1 MSKKDTQIEFEE
13 ISGVGATDIKLTAV
27 EKLQNFYEKYKNI
40 VFGGLIALILIIGG
54 TYYYM
59 TVLQPEAEAAAHADL
74 FDAQF
79 YFEQDSFELAL
90 NSGLL
95 DVIDYHSGTKAA
107 NLATYYAG
115 LSYFHLKNYDDAIS
129 YLQDY
134 KKKDKILGALA
145 YGVLADA
152 QMEINQTDAAFAN
165 YKKAVNFSNNEASK
179 PFLLKK
185 AAIAFETNG
194 EISQALE
201 FYKKIK
207 NEFPNS
213 SFASD
218 IDKYIGRASSK

>member
-1 MSKKDTQIEFEE
+1 MR
-13 ISGVGATDIKLTAV
+13 
-27 EKLQNFYEKYKNI
+27 
-40 VFGGLIALILIIGG
+40 
-54 TYYYM
+54 
-59 TVLQPEAEAAAHADL
+59 DL